1 MPTDPRGPLAGLR
14 ILDASRVLAGPLCGQ
29 HLGDLGAEV
38 IKIEHPGNP
47 DETRTWGTQAADELS
62 VYYLACNRNKRAI
75 TIDLAKEEGLH
86 VFYELARKSDV
97 VLHNLR
103 AGSADRLGLAPEKLH
118 QVNPRLVICS
128 ITGFGSSGPMSH
140 LPGYDF
146 VVQALS
152 GLMANTGPV
161 EGPPFK
167 VGVAVADV
175 LTGLHAAIGILAC
188 LQARERSGH
197 GYVIDIALLD
207 CAVASQVNVLQ
218 AYLASGKPPP
228 RQGNAHLQ
236 IVPYQLF
243 ATSDAWLVVAVG
255 NDGHW
260 KRFCDAL
267 GRTEWADDARFRTNE
282 ARVRH
287 RSDLVPLLEALLKTQ
302 TTRRWQEILGRAD
315 VPHAPVWSY
324 DELFANPQAEARGF
338 VVQVRDP
345 DGRPVNLIGTP
356 FHISGATLPAPTCPP
371 KLGQDTNEVLGQIL
385 GLDRDR
391 LAALRR
397 AGVI

>member
-1 MPTDPRGPLAGLR
+1 MPTDSRGPLTHLR
-14 ILDASRVLAGPLCGQ
+14 ILDASRVLAGPFCGQ
-29 HLGDLGAEV
+29 ILGDLGAEV
-38 IKIEHPGNP
+38 IKVEHPRNP
-47 DETRTWGTQAADELS
+47 DETRTWGTQGVDELS

-75 TIDLAKEEGLH
+75 SIDLANKEGLSL
-86 VFYELARKSDV
+86 FYELARKSDV

-146 VVQALS
+146 AVQALS
-152 GLMANTGPV
+152 GLMAITGPV

-175 LTGLHAAIGILAC
+175 FTGLHAAIGILAC
-188 LQARERSGH
+188 LQARDRSGH

-218 AYLASGKPPP
+218 AYLASGELPP

-243 ATSDAWLVVAVG
+243 PTSDDWLVVAVG

-267 GRTEWADDARFRTNE
+267 GRADWAADARFRTNE

-287 RSDLVPLLEALLKTQ
+287 RSDLVPLLEALLKTR
-302 TTRRWQEILGRAD
+302 TTHQWQELLSRAD

-324 DELFANPQAEARGF
+324 DELFSNAQAEARGF

-345 DGRPVNLIGTP
+345 DGRPVKLIGTP
-356 FHISGATLPAPTCPP
+356 FHISGATLPAPVCPP
-371 KLGQDTNEVLGQIL
+371 KLGQNTDEVLEQIL

-391 LAALRR
+391 VAALRR